1 METLQKKNNW
11 LKKII
16 VFVLICVLLSAII
29 KGGSSYYFDNYWTP
43 GIEKQMLNKCILD
56 SKTYAGEGIS
66 DEIITNYCNC
76 NLQKIK
82 TKYKPKEVST
92 INQNE
97 FETMANECKEL
108 IK

>member
-1 METLQKKNNW
+1 METLQKRNNW
-11 LKKII
+11 PQKII
-16 VFVLICVLLSAII
+16 LFVLACVLISTLLRS
-29 KGGSSYYFDNYWTP
+29 GSNYYFSNYWTS

-56 SKTYAGEGIS
+56 SKNNSKEGIS
-66 DEIITNYCNC
+66 EEKIANYCNC

-82 TKYKPKEVST
+82 AKYKPKEVST

-97 FETMANECKEL
+97 FEAIANECVEL